1 MSQEDIAK
9 WKAELE
15 EYRKQGIYLEFGHSG
30 TKGKRPEFIE
40 LMEDATE
47 GRINAV
53 FVWAVDRFTREG
65 IKKFFEYISFFDKKK
80 VAFLSFQ
87 EKIIDTSSE
96 HGQIMLAVM
105 AAMASLESKRQ
116 GERVKAGIQRAIKS
130 GKYKIWGT
138 PHTYSKEVEAKIIE
152 LREQGK
158 GYLKISKEL
167 KALYNCDIKAASVR
181 YYMLY
186 IKPRQEAKAKAEAE
200 AKAATDAATIP
211 PSFSPLALYPPVPAP
226 AP

>member
-1 MSQEDIAK
+1 
-9 WKAELE
+9 
-15 EYRKQGIYLEFGHSG
+15 
-30 TKGKRPEFIE
+30 
-40 LMEDATE
+40 MEDATE

-53 FVWAVDRFTREG
+53 FVWAIDRFTREG
-65 IKKFFEYISFFDKKK
+65 IKKFFEYLSFFDKKHI
-80 VAFLSFQ
+80 AFLSFQ

-138 PHTYSKEVEAKIIE
+138 PHTYSKEAEAKIVE
-152 LREQGK
+152 LRGMGK

-167 KALYNCDIKAASVR
+167 KALFNLDIKPASVR
-181 YYMLY
+181 YFMLY
-186 IKPRQEAKAKAEAE
+186 IKPRQETAAAIEVQPTLAILAKPSVEIKDTR
-200 AKAATDAATIP
+200 TDEELERL
-211 PSFSPLALYPPVPAP
+211 SEEEKEDYLNDR
-226 AP
+226 